1 MLLAAHRLQVAR
13 PMKGSIVSRSAGTL
27 ACACAC
33 ACSDGS
39 LHALGTVASDRS
51 TGRTSTTVGPPAT
64 DAAIVSTPP
73 LSNASICSRGMPRNG
88 AEVWRQSFGENDALT
103 LSSVASDPDGAA
115 FIAWAGGE
123 TFKVAPGGG
132 IAWSKSFGS
141 LVATDR
147 HGNAYVAGTF
157 AGTLDLQT
165 CTLVA
170 NSGSDVYVVK
180 LDTSGAILD
189 CTALGG
195 EGEDTVTG
203 LAVGP
208 DGNPVVSA
216 LGLGTVKLS
225 AGRPLWTS
233 ELAGHVAVDSQGSV
247 LVTGALTGR
256 VVLRSERLESAG
268 GEDIF
273 VIKLDADGDY
283 VFGLRFGDA
292 GLAQHGDAVTI
303 DPWDNVFVSGV
314 FDGSVDFG
322 GGVLTVST
330 RSCPAET
337 WCEQAGFVAKF
348 DSAGRHLWSR
358 TRTPV
363 RSLSGIASDSHGNV
377 LVSGAYPGNVPP
389 YRLPLLIEFDSA
401 GNDVVRSERLETG
414 SSTDAGVGHGVAFD
428 PCDNALWSLSL
439 PPAPNANARSF
450 LAKLAPTP

>member
-1 MLLAAHRLQVAR
+1 MH
-13 PMKGSIVSRSAGTL
+13 S
-27 ACACAC
+27 
-33 ACSDGS
+33 
-39 LHALGTVASDRS
+39 LGTVGSDRS
-51 TGRTSTTVGPPAT
+51 TGTSTIGAAPAI
-64 DAAIVSTPP
+64 DAALASTADAAPAP
-73 LSNASICSRGMPRNG
+73 DATSICSRGMPRNG

-103 LSSVASDPDGAA
+103 LSSVASDPEGAA

-123 TFKVAPGGG
+123 TFKVAPSGGV
-132 IAWSKSFGS
+132 AWSKPFGS

-147 HGNAYVAGTF
+147 NGNAYVAGNST
-157 AGTLDLQT
+157 GTLDLET
-165 CTLVA
+165 CSLVA
-170 NSGSDVYVVK
+170 SGSADVYVVK
-180 LDTSGAILD
+180 LDTSGAVLD
-189 CTALGG
+189 CVALGG
-195 EGEDTVTG
+195 QEEGTVTG

-216 LGLGTVKLS
+216 RGLGTVKLS
-225 AGRPLWTS
+225 AGRALWS
-233 ELAGHVAVDSQGSV
+233 RELAGHVAVDSKGSV
-247 LVTGALTGR
+247 LVTGALTGT
-256 VVLRSERLESAG
+256 VVLDGETLESAG

-273 VIKLDADGDY
+273 VVKLDADGNY

-292 GLAQHGDAVTI
+292 GLAQHGDAITV
-303 DPWDNVFVSGV
+303 DPWNNVLVSGV

-322 GGVLTVST
+322 GGALTVPA

-358 TRTPV
+358 THAPV
-363 RSLSGIASDSHGNV
+363 RSLPGIASDSRGNV

-401 GNDVVRSERLETG
+401 GTEVARSMRLDTG
-414 SSTDAGVGHGVAFD
+414 WLTDAGVGHGVAFD

-439 PPAPNANARSF
+439 PPTPSANARSF